1 MCHVVPVLV
10 RSNLLDIGD
19 GDQGHA
25 PLEGDEQARV
35 KQLVVMLQKEGKLS
49 LVRGINMEVG
59 CVLHSSNL
67 GCVLNSRTLKHGN
80 IIPQLGGSSRTGHLA
95 QSSESEQDK
104 EQHGELVRW

>member
-1 MCHVVPVLV
+1 MCYVVPVLV
-10 RSNLLDIGD
+10 RNNVLDIGD

-59 CVLHSSNL
+59 CILHSSNL
-67 GCVLNSRTLKHGN
+67 GCVLNSSTLKLKSGN
-80 IIPQLGGSSRTGHLA
+80 MIPQLGGSSRTGHLA
-95 QSSESEQDK
+95 QSSES
-104 EQHGELVRW
+104 